1 MDHLSVGL
9 SRGGGQR
16 VRQTTFTPT
25 QQGGVVGRLAWSW
38 IFRLTWPGSFCS
50 EMTLK
55 LTRGALR
62 SGVGGYGG
70 GSGGRDRVTRV
81 RVGCVHTSPGCVYL
95 LWRRS
100 DVVLASVMPHQMTPY

>member
-9 SRGGGQR
+9 SRGRGTESEADHLHAHTRRGT
-16 VRQTTFTPT
+16 VWC
-25 QQGGVVGRLAWSW
+25 GVVWLAWSW

-62 SGVGGYGG
+62 SGVGGYGEG
-70 GSGGRDRVTRV
+70 RGGRDKVTCE
-81 RVGCVHTSPGCVYL
+81 GELCAHFSWLCLP
-95 LWRRS
+95 
-100 DVVLASVMPHQMTPY
+100 VVEEE